1 MNIRCRYTKTELA
14 TDLGITKKRLTIEL
28 KIIEPELLE
37 KFPSYS
43 RNCQILR
50 PHIYKYILEQLSI
63 REPEEIITIMKMQRA
78 LNNFGI

>member
-14 TDLGITKKRLTIEL
+14 LDLGITKKRLTIEL
-28 KIIEPELLE
+28 KILEPELLE

-43 RNCQILR
+43 RNCQIL
-50 PHIYKYILEQLSI
+50 HQQIYKYILEQLSI
-63 REPEEIITIMKMQRA
+63 REPEEILTIMKMQRA